1 MMKKIIFAT
10 HNPGKIREMRD
21 FLGEGFAVITASEAG
36 ILEDVVEDGKTFEEN
51 ALKKAR
57 FVNSKTKEWSM
68 ADDSGL
74 CVDALDGR
82 PGIYSAR
89 WAGENATD
97 DEILS
102 KLIDELKDVPQEK
115 RTAVF
120 NSAVALVSPDGKEYT
135 FSGHINGSIPELQ
148 VGVNNKKLPYDS
160 IFIPEGQDK
169 TFAEMTKEEKNSI
182 SHRGIAFN
190 KLKDFL
196 KNTN

>member
-1 MMKKIIFAT
+1 MKIIFAT
-10 HNPGKIREMRD
+10 HNPGKIKEMRD
-21 FLGEGFAVITASEAG
+21 FLGNGIEVITAVEAG
-36 ILEDVVEDGKTFEEN
+36 VTEDVVEDGKTFEEN

-57 FVNSKTKEWSM
+57 FVNKETKQWSM

-97 DEILS
+97 DEILD
-102 KLIDELKDVPQEK
+102 KLMVELKRFPQEK
-115 RTAVF
+115 RTANF
-120 NSAVALVSPDGKEYT
+120 NSAVALVSPEGKEYT
-135 FSGHINGSIPELQ
+135 FSGKINGMIPVKK

-160 IFIPEGQDK
+160 IFIPEGQDR
-169 TFAEMTKEEKNSI
+169 TFAEMTKDEKNNI

-190 KLKDFL
+190 KLKKFINNL
-196 KNTN
+196 E